1 MPNDYR
7 TTLLEANAA
16 ARRVL
21 LKHFGRLRQ
30 VELKGANDVVTI
42 ADREAEAAILRVLR
56 RRHPGHAILAEESGG
71 SGHNPEALWVIDPL
85 DGTRNYSHAHPHFVT
100 SIAFASQGRVEAGL
114 VADHLREEIFLAR
127 RGQGA
132 TLNDRPIQVS
142 PTARLNEALVVTEM
156 PANRRQHT
164 EHFLRPIRA
173 AIARCQGLRMG
184 GAMALDLAWIAA
196 GRLDGLWQN
205 MPQPWDMAAGRLL
218 IEEAGGRVTR
228 LNGHPLHIEDRQCLA
243 SNGSLHRA
251 LGRLVRQNWIPFAPQ
266 TEPEGQAQWHHAG
279 K

>member
-1 MPNDYR
+1 MMLPLKK
-7 TTLLEANAA
+7 TLLEANAA

-21 LKHFGRLRQ
+21 LRHFGRLRQ
-30 VELKGANDVVTI
+30 VELKGANDVVTV
-42 ADREAEAAILRVLR
+42 ADREAEAAILAVLR
-56 RRHPGHAILAEESGG
+56 RRHPDHGILAEESGA
-71 SGHNPEALWVIDPL
+71 SGGNPEALWIIDPL

-100 SIAFASQGRVEAGL
+100 SIAFAAQGRIEAGL

-127 RGQGA
+127 RGHG
-132 TLNDRPIQVS
+132 
-142 PTARLNEALVVTEM
+142 ARLNGRPMRVSNVARLDEALVVTEM
-156 PANRRQHT
+156 PANRREHT

-218 IEEAGGRVTR
+218 VEEAGGRVTR
-228 LNGHPLHIEDRQCLA
+228 LSGHPLRLEDRQCLA
-243 SNGSLHRA
+243 SNGRLHRA
-251 LGRLVRQNWIPFAPQ
+251 LGRLVRDNWIPFAPQ
-266 TEPEGQAQWHHAG
+266 PEPEG
-279 K
+279 